1 MVVQWEDRFYASN
14 RGHTF
19 IGDPRDPKNIYPD
32 FVRLAEGFGIPGRR
46 ITRREEV
53 SDALDEMLASETA
66 YVLDVV
72 IPYTEHVL
80 PMIPS
85 GHTFADTIYDEL

>member
-1 MVVQWEDRFYASN
+1 V
-14 RGHTF
+14 
-19 IGDPRDPKNIYPD
+19 
-32 FVRLAEGFGIPGRR
+32 FGVAARR

-53 SDALDEMLASETA
+53 SDALDEMLASKTA

-85 GHTFADTIYDEL
+85 GHTFADTIYDEA